1 MINLLPPIEKEE
13 LKKHETLKIV
23 LILGIIFSVFI
34 FYIFLVL
41 FTLKIYISGEAQA
54 QKIILDLE
62 EKKSET
68 QQTQEFQ
75 DKIKNFNQKIIT
87 VDGFYKKQVSLTS
100 VFEKFSAI
108 FPKGAYLTKFN
119 WKEDIFQVEI
129 FGFVPQRE
137 NLFDIKNK
145 LEEDDFFE
153 NVNFPPSNWVKS
165 KDINFHAILK
175 IKTVE

>member
-87 VDGFYKKQVSLTS
+87 VDGFYKKQV
-100 VFEKFSAI
+100 
-108 FPKGAYLTKFN
+108 N
-119 WKEDIFQVEI
+119 
-129 FGFVPQRE
+129 
-137 NLFDIKNK
+137 
-145 LEEDDFFE
+145 
-153 NVNFPPSNWVKS
+153 
-165 KDINFHAILK
+165 
-175 IKTVE
+175 